1 VESVHSQSTFQE
13 KIKGYDDI
21 CFCNVV
27 LAHPME
33 ILGLDNNME
42 ILFALKTG
50 QTLHGLDNIGIKY
63 TRSQLKLMVL
73 SGLVEK
79 TDSIYQTRI
88 PILSK
93 NETIQL
99 RDETSKIAKE
109 IVPLLKEDNDRLFKT
124 LNSQGLQ
131 KNSYSLFF
139 AFVLDGLVWD
149 ILEQDNDIEA
159 TYIAEDKPFWNGT
172 FWMIEPKREFSCG
185 TNSLSSGD
193 FSISVNWSD
202 NSKISVLSYKMLREF
217 LDDYKLNGRVTKPE
231 IFKAFEKNDLFSK
244 TGVLQIPV
252 IKADS
257 SNVIYMQ
264 SKSIALKVV
273 DYLENRID
281 YSLILPDYSGLTKGQ
296 KITIL
301 YHEIMWDILDLMEEK
316 GQIKKP
322 IAFSDPEAAT
332 SEDLKDLIFIVKE

>member
-1 VESVHSQSTFQE
+1 
-13 KIKGYDDI
+13 
-21 CFCNVV
+21 
-27 LAHPME
+27 
-33 ILGLDNNME
+33 
-42 ILFALKTG
+42 
-50 QTLHGLDNIGIKY
+50 
-63 TRSQLKLMVL
+63 
-73 SGLVEK
+73 
-79 TDSIYQTRI
+79 
-88 PILSK
+88 
-93 NETIQL
+93 
-99 RDETSKIAKE
+99 
-109 IVPLLKEDNDRLFKT
+109 
-124 LNSQGLQ
+124 
-131 KNSYSLFF
+131 
-139 AFVLDGLVWD
+139 
-149 ILEQDNDIEA
+149 
-159 TYIAEDKPFWNGT
+159 
-172 FWMIEPKREFSCG
+172 MIEPKREFSCG